1 MCEYFIFLFCLVF
14 KIVTTLTEEK
24 RVNKQVQNPC
34 DSAIS
39 GMRKL
44 NKSLES
50 IVEVGQDVDKI
61 AESWHRSNE
70 TLVSSTTAELKIDTN
85 AIK

>member
-1 MCEYFIFLFCLVF
+1 MS
-14 KIVTTLTEEK
+14 TTLTEEK
-24 RVNKQVQNPC
+24 KELIKQVQNSC

-70 TLVSSTTAELKIDTN
+70 TLVSSTTAELKIETN

>member
-1 MCEYFIFLFCLVF
+1 MS
-14 KIVTTLTEEK
+14 TTLTEEK
-24 RVNKQVQNPC
+24 KELIKKIENSC

>member
-1 MCEYFIFLFCLVF
+1 MS
-14 KIVTTLTEEK
+14 TTLTEEK
-24 RVNKQVQNPC
+24 KELIKQIVNKTN
-34 DSAIS
+34 SAIS

-50 IVEVGQDVDKI
+50 IVEVGQDVDRI

-70 TLVSSTTAELKIDTN
+70 TLVSSTTAELKIETN

>member
-1 MCEYFIFLFCLVF
+1 MS
-14 KIVTTLTEEK
+14 TTLTEEK
-24 RVNKQVQNPC
+24 KELIKQIQCNIS
-34 DSAIS
+34 SAIS